1 MLESIKKLLNKNKVQ
16 FDMFNNTDNDNCK
29 SKYNS
34 LMYFLMGYIEDLKNN
49 RYSKKDSRHY
59 QNILKHNKETIL
71 MYLNMVEA
79 VLNNQNIDE
88 PKLNSED
95 LSYINV
101 VRGNFNISTL
111 DGKKIVVTIEADL
124 NKLNE
129 LLETIII
136 RDQNNS
142 IQLLISDA
150 IEKVKKDNY
159 KDISEDAMT
168 IILLNLLMCYNKES
182 IFDQYMASQSSF
194 IDASSFKINSTPN
207 WVCNESSL
215 KKPFFNR
222 YKLIFKSNEDKL
234 AYENDWNTPTKGNDD
249 YEFIFKVLLLGNSN
263 VGKSSLFL
271 RFVDD
276 IWNDTFVP
284 TIGVDFKI
292 KTFDIDEKRIKM
304 QIWDTAG
311 QERFKNIIASY
322 YRGAHGI
329 LLIYDV
335 TDKDSFKNL
344 SNWLIEIEKNSSKNV
359 LKVLIGNKTDLEEKR
374 VISYN
379 QAKEFADSYGL
390 KYIETSAKKN
400 LNVNEAFATLGR
412 ELMVASED
420 KRIVKQKQ
428 NKKIS
433 VAKMEDLN
441 IQKRRGCC

>member
-1 MLESIKKLLNKNKVQ
+1 M
-16 FDMFNNTDNDNCK
+16 
-29 SKYNS
+29 
-34 LMYFLMGYIEDLKNN
+34 
-49 RYSKKDSRHY
+49 
-59 QNILKHNKETIL
+59 
-71 MYLNMVEA
+71 
-79 VLNNQNIDE
+79 
-88 PKLNSED
+88 
-95 LSYINV
+95 
-101 VRGNFNISTL
+101 
-111 DGKKIVVTIEADL
+111 
-124 NKLNE
+124 
-129 LLETIII
+129 
-136 RDQNNS
+136 
-142 IQLLISDA
+142 
-150 IEKVKKDNY
+150 
-159 KDISEDAMT
+159 
-168 IILLNLLMCYNKES
+168 
-182 IFDQYMASQSSF
+182 
-194 IDASSFKINSTPN
+194 
-207 WVCNESSL
+207 
-215 KKPFFNR
+215 
-222 YKLIFKSNEDKL
+222 
-234 AYENDWNTPTKGNDD
+234 NTPTKGNDD

-322 YRGAHGI
+322 YWGAHGI

>member
-1 MLESIKKLLNKNKVQ
+1 M
-16 FDMFNNTDNDNCK
+16 
-29 SKYNS
+29 
-34 LMYFLMGYIEDLKNN
+34 
-49 RYSKKDSRHY
+49 
-59 QNILKHNKETIL
+59 
-71 MYLNMVEA
+71 
-79 VLNNQNIDE
+79 
-88 PKLNSED
+88 
-95 LSYINV
+95 
-101 VRGNFNISTL
+101 
-111 DGKKIVVTIEADL
+111 
-124 NKLNE
+124 
-129 LLETIII
+129 
-136 RDQNNS
+136 
-142 IQLLISDA
+142 
-150 IEKVKKDNY
+150 
-159 KDISEDAMT
+159 
-168 IILLNLLMCYNKES
+168 
-182 IFDQYMASQSSF
+182 
-194 IDASSFKINSTPN
+194 
-207 WVCNESSL
+207 
-215 KKPFFNR
+215 
-222 YKLIFKSNEDKL
+222 
-234 AYENDWNTPTKGNDD
+234 NTPTKGNDD

-292 KTFDIDEKRIKM
+292 KTFDLDEKRIKM

-412 ELMVASED
+412 ELMLASED